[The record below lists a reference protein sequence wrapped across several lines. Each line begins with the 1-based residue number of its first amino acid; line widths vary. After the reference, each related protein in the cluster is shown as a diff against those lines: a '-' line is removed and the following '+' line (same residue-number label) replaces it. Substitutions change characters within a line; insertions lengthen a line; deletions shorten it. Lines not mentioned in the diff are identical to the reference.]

1 MKSHLITM
9 LKKGRVLDWA
19 EDRTGAYSLRNVN
32 KLPKL
37 RRVPRVA
44 ANAPA
49 PQPSL
54 FEAAKAPEAPP
65 PERPADRTDP
75 TNPANPTDATN
86 QAKQPAEPPKPKA
99 AVNEPSAPG
108 LVPIQRDPPHE
119 VGAAVISPP
128 NADGGP
134 SRLVG
139 SPALPALT
147 KAGFLHSAKLK
158 WKARFAAALAFV
170 PGRLARLRGR
180 LHSPSADARPRAQAE
195 LALEKVKVM
204 RNDLSDA
211 DLVVVAVQARPEDP
225 CAAKAEGREP
235 GGNPWTRVAAR
246 WIKLKGPAGEAGAA
260 AVTPPANPAPPAELA
275 RTQPLNP
282 C

>member
-1 MKSHLITM
+1 MKSRLITM

-37 RRVPRVA
+37 RRVAPAVA
-44 ANAPA
+44 SAPA

-54 FEAAKAPEAPP
+54 FEDAKAPETPP
-65 PERPADRTDP
+65 PERAADP
-75 TNPANPTDATN
+75 TNSTNPSNSSD
-86 QAKQPAEPPKPKA
+86 QARRAAEPPNA
-99 AVNEPSAPG
+99 GAVA
-108 LVPIQRDPPHE
+108 R
-119 VGAAVISPP
+119 GASDAS
-128 NADGGP
+128 D
-134 SRLVG
+134 
-139 SPALPALT
+139 ALT
-147 KAGFLHSAKLK
+147 RAGFLHSAKLK
-158 WKARFAAALAFV
+158 LKARFAAALAFV

-180 LHSPSADARPRAQAE
+180 LHVSSADARPRAQAE

-225 CAAKAEGREP
+225 CAAKAGGNEP
-235 GGNPWTRVAAR
+235 GGNPWKRVAAR
-246 WIKLKGPAGEAGAA
+246 WIKLKGPAEEAGLADVA
-260 AVTPPANPAPPAELA
+260 RPAPPAELA

>member
-1 MKSHLITM
+1 
-9 LKKGRVLDWA
+9 
-19 EDRTGAYSLRNVN
+19 LRNVN

-44 ANAPA
+44 ASAA
-49 PQPSL
+49 DSQPSL

-65 PERPADRTDP
+65 PQRPADRTDP
-75 TNPANPTDATN
+75 TNPTDATN
-86 QAKQPAEPPKPKA
+86 QAKQLAEPPKPKVAVSELSA
-99 AVNEPSAPG
+99 AG
-108 LVPIQRDPPHE
+108 RVPIHRDPPRE
-119 VGAAVISPP
+119 MGAAVISPP
-128 NADGGP
+128 NADAGQ

-139 SPALPALT
+139 SPALPVLT

-158 WKARFAAALAFV
+158 LKTWFAAALAFV
-170 PGRLARLRGR
+170 PRRLARLRGR

-235 GGNPWTRVAAR
+235 GGNHWTRVAAR
-246 WIKLKGPAGEAGAA
+246 WIKLKGPAGEAGPA
-260 AVTPPANPAPPAELA
+260 AVTPPAPPAELT